1 MKPFDGQKEKK
12 LKRERK
18 RKEEKLLKKIVEIS
32 NIANSQNFI
41 HRIFSYTVKNTF
53 NFEKH
58 KKALSSTG

>member
-1 MKPFDGQKEKK
+1 MKPFDGQKENR

-41 HRIFSYTVKNTF
+41 HRIFSYTVNIF